1 MGTLDHRLMS
11 CSLIRTAALRHSGRA
26 GRASRALCTADPNG
40 VAAYE
45 QRGQRLQPLM
55 RAAVNRGLLPPATAT
70 NPMAD
75 FYDMDAL
82 DNRLNEMHQAFHEP
96 FFTHCFAVKANPI
109 RGILSR
115 VVAAGGGLECASTG
129 EVEHSRSLGA
139 PTVIFD
145 SPCKSRDQLRD
156 VLVNMPEVY
165 INLDNEQ
172 EMIDIEHILKEH
184 PNLDVTGR
192 IGLRINPVTGAG
204 AIASVSTAGR
214 DSKFGLP
221 LVPETREHL
230 LGLYRTYPWL
240 QGLHIHVGSQGVSME
255 MLQTGATTLMTF
267 VNDVE
272 SMRGGTPLHTLDIG
286 GGLPTS
292 YTEDLEAYPFAAYR
306 KALEVAAPQIFSG
319 KYRIITEFGRCVV
332 TKPGITASRVAV
344 VKGAPWH
351 PETPL
356 AVIHVGSNQFVR
368 EAYLGDQWRHRFTA
382 FGSSGDL
389 HTGASDLQHF
399 DIAGPLCFQGDYV
412 GRKHNLPTT
421 LGTDDILVM
430 HDTGGYT
437 MAMYS
442 RYNSRQSSNVY
453 GYRTDATSADGF
465 AFSVLK
471 EQEAVKD
478 TLAFW
483 GQEEPTPV

>member
-172 EMIDIEHILKEH
+172 EMIDIEHTSAHTRHWRRVANIVH
-184 PNLDVTGR
+184 R
-192 IGLRINPVTGAG
+192 RFR
-204 AIASVSTAGR
+204 SVSFC
-214 DSKFGLP
+214 S
-221 LVPETREHL
+221 VP
-230 LGLYRTYPWL
+230 
-240 QGLHIHVGSQGVSME
+240 QGPG
-255 MLQTGATTLMTF
+255 
-267 VNDVE
+267 
-272 SMRGGTPLHTLDIG
+272 
-286 GGLPTS
+286 
-292 YTEDLEAYPFAAYR
+292 
-306 KALEVAAPQIFSG
+306 
-319 KYRIITEFGRCVV
+319 GRC
-332 TKPGITASRVAV
+332 
-344 VKGAPWH
+344 APNIFWQISH
-351 PETPL
+351 HHSVCERGLSWRSMAPSVHRIRLQRRPAHRGQRL
-356 AVIHVGSNQFVR
+356 A
-368 EAYLGDQWRHRFTA
+368 
-382 FGSSGDL
+382 
-389 HTGASDLQHF
+389 
-399 DIAGPLCFQGDYV
+399 
-412 GRKHNLPTT
+412 
-421 LGTDDILVM
+421 
-430 HDTGGYT
+430 
-437 MAMYS
+437 
-442 RYNSRQSSNVY
+442 
-453 GYRTDATSADGF
+453 
-465 AFSVLK
+465 
-471 EQEAVKD
+471 
-478 TLAFW
+478 
-483 GQEEPTPV
+483 

>member
-240 QGLHIHVGSQGVSME
+240 QGL
-255 MLQTGATTLMTF
+255 QTGATTLMTF

-272 SMRGGTPLHTLDIG
+272 SMRGTPLHTLDIG

-332 TKPGITASRVAV
+332 TKPGIT
-344 VKGAPWH
+344 
-351 PETPL
+351 
-356 AVIHVGSNQFVR
+356 
-368 EAYLGDQWRHRFTA
+368 
-382 FGSSGDL
+382 
-389 HTGASDLQHF
+389 
-399 DIAGPLCFQGDYV
+399 
-412 GRKHNLPTT
+412 
-421 LGTDDILVM
+421 
-430 HDTGGYT
+430 
-437 MAMYS
+437 
-442 RYNSRQSSNVY
+442 
-453 GYRTDATSADGF
+453 
-465 AFSVLK
+465 
-471 EQEAVKD
+471 
-478 TLAFW
+478 
-483 GQEEPTPV
+483 